1 MKSKTLKSFEPLS
14 KLEQGIDTRNRIYNA
29 IKEKEKTISRLTV
42 ETGNANPTVR
52 TYIKELEAQGLVKC
66 TNTVRKRGTDLK
78 YIAINED
85 KYYDYIEYLRNKV
98 FTPPIDDPAKE
109 LKKAISCV
117 TWLWAVLHWLTKQ
130 LAVFCQCW
138 GKLHKR
144 ALDLL
149 VVLNKC

>member
-85 KYYDYIEYLRNKV
+85 KYYDYIEYLRKKV
-98 FTPPIDDPAKE
+98 FTAPIDDPAKE
-109 LKKAISCV
+109 LKKAIEEGRIKGV
-117 TWLWAVLHWLTKQ
+117 HITLHEATHSVGNKQ
-130 LAVFCQCW
+130 KMNAWTGYEGMAGL
-138 GKLHKR
+138 
-144 ALDLL
+144 
-149 VVLNKC
+149 